1 LAKDSNEEELQYSK
15 VTKKMSKSFLKIQN
29 KYSPPDLAKKKSSKL
44 PGFTSGLSVDISE
57 VL

>member
-1 LAKDSNEEELQYSK
+1 MTKDSNEEELQYSK

-44 PGFTSGLSVDISE
+44 PGFTSGFSVDVSE